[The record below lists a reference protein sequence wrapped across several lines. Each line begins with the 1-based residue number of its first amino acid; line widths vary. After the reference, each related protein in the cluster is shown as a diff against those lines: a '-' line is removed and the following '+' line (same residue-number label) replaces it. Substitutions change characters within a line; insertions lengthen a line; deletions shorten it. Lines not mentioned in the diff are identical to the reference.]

1 MARWAIL
8 IGGLLVFLV
17 TWRVT
22 VLCEFAPWVDFG
34 VRGLGFL
41 SAAVICAELFT
52 PSQVR
57 SESEVSRLRA
67 DVESLRAEVQALRS
81 QIGG

>member
-1 MARWAIL
+1 MP
-8 IGGLLVFLV
+8 GPFSGLLVCLV

-22 VLCEFAPWVDFG
+22 VLYELAPWADYG
-34 VRGLGFL
+34 VRGLGIL
-41 SAAVICAELFT
+41 SVAVICTELLT

-67 DVESLRAEVQALRS
+67 DVESLRADPSSILR
-81 QIGG
+81 